1 MNHTPFNSVGQVSC
15 QKRVTDFKL
24 NQDIEKY
31 KKMGLDE
38 RTSII
43 VACSINGIPERA
55 TDILAELNDE
65 QFELKKALADMISFE
80 EQQKIIYTDIVEQ
93 DVKNEEP
100 NIECKLG
107 EQC

>member
-1 MNHTPFNSVGQVSC
+1 MS
-15 QKRVTDFKL
+15 KKVTDFKL

-43 VACSINGIPERA
+43 VACSVNGVPEKA
-55 TDILAELNDE
+55 TEILSELGDEQAELRKCLNEMIEFSKLLLNEETNISND
-65 QFELKKALADMISFE
+65 
-80 EQQKIIYTDIVEQ
+80 IIK

-107 EQC
+107 E